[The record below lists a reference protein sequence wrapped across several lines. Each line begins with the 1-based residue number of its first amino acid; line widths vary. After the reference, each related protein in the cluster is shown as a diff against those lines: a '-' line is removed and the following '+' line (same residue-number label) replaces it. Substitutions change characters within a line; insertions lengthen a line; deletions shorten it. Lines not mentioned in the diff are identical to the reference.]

1 MRISLKLHFANANP
15 SVLPHSFDDDEKN
28 LSWLETFSL
37 KAVNVVFAVAAE
49 KNCYFQKML
58 MNCLI
63 SVDDDHEVVVVAVC
77 WLHWDVI
84 ISTIKRKISLLCH
97 LTILRLSGDTR
108 KKYFSRVWYRLAS
121 GRLNPPATQICINQL
136 HLEMALKLFFFRLES
151 LKAKQTFFCGWV
163 KNSANE
169 SVDMK
174 WTVQCP
180 SIVHITSIYL

>member
-1 MRISLKLHFANANP
+1 MQIRPSFRIHSTTTKKTWADSRHFHWR
-15 SVLPHSFDDDEKN
+15 LLMLFLRWQQK
-28 LSWLETFSL
+28 
-37 KAVNVVFAVAAE
+37 

-136 HLEMALKLFFFRLES
+136 HLEMALKLFFSTRIFKSEANIFLRLSKKFRQWIGRYEMDR
-151 LKAKQTFFCGWV
+151 A
-163 KNSANE
+163 
-169 SVDMK
+169 M
-174 WTVQCP
+174 
-180 SIVHITSIYL
+180 SIHRTHN